1 MVDVPRCGG
10 GPDGGH
16 GGSFLRLVDAL
27 DLVRLALP
35 VAATRASFLMMGLT
49 DAIVLGRSR
58 PGELPFVLNAWLPLG
73 VTMGFGLGLLTG
85 VQVLTAEL
93 SGAGRGVETGRIL
106 RRGVAI
112 ALGYGLVA
120 TAACILVARPLMA
133 VFGFEEPVVVATAE
147 CTRILAYGLPAQMLF
162 AACASSLE
170 ALRKPGIV
178 TVISW
183 TAVLLNAWLDILW
196 VPALGALGV
205 SWATTLSRV
214 AMAAAG
220 LVAAAVCTPLF
231 VRRGRSPRGEFARQS
246 RLGYGAALANVAEW
260 GSFNLTHV
268 FASLVSLD
276 AGAVWGIAVQVLSAV
291 FMVAVGL
298 GSATAVRVA
307 EHRGRDDWEAAGRAA
322 RLGMTVSLV
331 IGLLLAAA
339 IWLGRG
345 WLAGHWL
352 DAEGTADGARLAPLL
367 AAMLAATAPV
377 TVFDGI
383 QGVASMALRAAG
395 LVWAPTAIHAAAYVA
410 LMVPLCWWLAFPA
423 GYGLWGVVV
432 GVAIASIL
440 AGLLQG
446 ALLEW
451 VLRYGRRPAPGESPR
466 SDAPALS

>member
-1 MVDVPRCGG
+1 VADRPGEESRGA
-10 GPDGGH
+10 DGDR
-16 GGSFLRLVDAL
+16 GGSFLRLADAV

-35 VAATRASFLMMGLT
+35 VAATRASFLMMGIT

-73 VTMGFGLGLLTG
+73 VAMGFGLGLLTG
-85 VQVLTAEL
+85 VQVLTAEF
-93 SGAGRGVETGRIL
+93 SGAGRGAETGRIL
-106 RRGVAI
+106 RRGLAI
-112 ALGYGLVA
+112 GLVYGL
-120 TAACILVARPLMA
+120 AAALASIVVARPLMA
-133 VFGFEEPVVVATAE
+133 AFGFDERVVAATAD

-162 AACASSLE
+162 AASASSLE

-178 TVISW
+178 TAISW
-183 TAVLLNAWLDILW
+183 TAVLLNAWLDLTW
-196 VPALGALGV
+196 VPTLGSLGV
-205 SWATTLSRV
+205 AWATTLSRV

-220 LVAAAVCTPLF
+220 LVAAARFTPLF
-231 VRRGRSPRGEFARQS
+231 TRVGRAEPGEFARQN

-307 EHRGRDDWEAAGRAA
+307 EHRGRGDWPAAGRAA
-322 RLGMTVSLV
+322 RLGMTVSLG
-331 IGLLLAAA
+331 IGILLAAA
-339 IWLGRG
+339 IWCSRR
-345 WLAGHWL
+345 WLAIHWL

-377 TVFDGI
+377 TIFDGV

-395 LVWAPTAIHAAAYVA
+395 VVWAPTAIHAASYVA

-423 GYGLWGVVV
+423 GYGLWGVVT
-432 GVAIASIL
+432 GVALASVL
-440 AGLLQG
+440 AGGLQ
-446 ALLEW
+446 ATLLEW
-451 VLRYGRRPAPGESPR
+451 VLRQREVAERMG
-466 SDAPALS
+466 